1 LALIVIGIL
10 RPNGFSVEDDMANN
24 GSITGKVAIVT
35 GAGRGLGR
43 AMALGLARAGVNV
56 IATAARRG
64 DEIEEVAAASGSLS
78 RGGRIIPVVA
88 DVTREAEAERTVGV
102 ALERLGVLTFW

>member
-1 LALIVIGIL
+1 
-10 RPNGFSVEDDMANN
+10 MANN

-35 GAGRGLGR
+35 GAGRGRGR

-64 DEIEEVAAASGSLS
+64 DEIAEVAAASGSLS
-78 RGGRIIPVVA
+78 RGGRIIPRGRRRDAGRRRPNGLSVSP
-88 DVTREAEAERTVGV
+88 
-102 ALERLGVLTFW
+102 